1 MPNCVVRMS
10 PSPWCG
16 LPRAR
21 CRFVSNA
28 SNVTVSERRPSS
40 RCAARAARSA
50 TRGRPIPATDDLRV
64 FIATG
69 EQGVN
74 YARGTWHH
82 PLLVVDEAA
91 EFLVIDR
98 VTDDGR
104 DDNCEVLKLTA
115 DAIWIEPLE

>member
-1 MPNCVVRMS
+1 VV
-10 PSPWCG
+10 
-16 LPRAR
+16 
-21 CRFVSNA
+21 
-28 SNVTVSERRPSS
+28 
-40 RCAARAARSA
+40 AAAGPAPAA
-50 TRGRPIPATDDLRV
+50 DDLRL

-69 EQGVN
+69 EQDVN

-98 VTDDGR
+98 VSDDGR